1 MISVVIPL
9 YNKAQSIAKTIY
21 CIQAQTYQDFEIV
34 VVEGWSTDGS
44 DEIIER
50 LAVADS
56 RIHVYKQEN
65 RHGVTPARN
74 ESVAHAKCDYIAFLD
89 ADDYWETTYL
99 ETLWRLITTYP
110 SAGIWGMSYGELQ
123 GNVKHYVSNSY
134 DTEFCGIIP
143 NPWLLG
149 SPYWTGAT
157 AISRQ
162 AFDAV
167 GGFDNRIIF
176 GEDIDLWYRIMLRF
190 PAVYDATHTLS
201 FYRVDAENRA
211 CNYLFPIEIH
221 LPYYIDKYSED
232 RRANSDFRKFFDLQC
247 LYRLYPYM
255 FDKRYKKEALRIVS
269 KIDFSLQKKT
279 LYWRFKCPYLYRLYR
294 RLRGITLTNY
304 ADYTRGR
311 I

>member
-9 YNKAQSIAKTIY
+9 YNKVQSIEQTIR
-21 CIQAQTYQDFEIV
+21 CVQAQTYQDFEIV

-44 DEIIER
+44 AEIIER
-50 LAVADS
+50 LAASDP
-56 RIHVYKQEN
+56 RIRVYKQEN

-99 ETLWRLITTYP
+99 ETLWHLINTYP
-110 SAGIWGMSYGELQ
+110 EAGIWGMAYGELHGDAKRYIQ
-123 GNVKHYVSNSY
+123 NSY
-134 DTEFCGIIP
+134 AADFCGVLT
-143 NPWLLG
+143 NPWIYG

-157 AISRQ
+157 AISRH

-176 GEDIDLWYRIMLRF
+176 GEDIDMWYRIMLRF
-190 PAVYDATHTLS
+190 PAVYDATHTLA
-201 FYRVDAENRA
+201 FYCVDAENRA
-211 CNYLFPIEIH
+211 CNHLFPLEIH
-221 LPYYIDKYSED
+221 LPYYIDKYS
-232 RRANSDFRKFFDLQC
+232 RARAANSDFRQFFDLQC

-255 FDKRYKKEALRIVS
+255 FDKRYKKEALRIVA

-279 LYWRFKCPYLYRLYR
+279 LYWRFKWPYLYRLYS
-294 RLRGITLTNY
+294 RLRGITLIHY
-304 ADYTRGR
+304 ADYAGGR
-311 I
+311 A